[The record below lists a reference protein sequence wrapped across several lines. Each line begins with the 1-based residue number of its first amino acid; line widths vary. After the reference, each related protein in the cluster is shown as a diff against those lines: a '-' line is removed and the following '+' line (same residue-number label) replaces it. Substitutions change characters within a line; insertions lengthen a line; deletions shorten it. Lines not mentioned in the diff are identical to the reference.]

1 MRSAHA
7 GFGLFSAL
15 ARARASSMSSCAVCA
30 FRSGQRRRRGARGCG
45 NRWAP
50 GREPLRIQQCAGL
63 EDLVRGM
70 PVMLGEQAHQGVGR
84 APAPRCGAVTRRL
97 CAWRRANR
105 EWPRRRRY
113 NSVSTVDHRRR
124 PATVHRAGWR
134 LPCRL
139 IQVVLALWETRC
151 ATSSRRFRSD
161 CAWLAHRA
169 DRCRPGRGEKAF
181 RRLHPRRGGSSAGLS
196 LPSTV

>member
-1 MRSAHA
+1 MITSFAASNVRSGITGYSTTIRRNSAASGESACADVHTCDIVMRVCFNQVSPR
-7 GFGLFSAL
+7 GIRLVFGLGTGTSEFDVFL
-15 ARARASSMSSCAVCA
+15 RVCA
-30 FRSGQRRRRGARGCG
+30 FRSGQRQRCGARGCG
-45 NRWAP
+45 NRWCCR
-50 GREPLRIQQCAGL
+50 GRAAQTQCAGL

-70 PVMLGEQAHQGVGR
+70 PVMLGEQAHQGVGA

-97 CAWRRANR
+97 YVWRRANR

-139 IQVVLALWETRC
+139 IQVV
-151 ATSSRRFRSD
+151 
-161 CAWLAHRA
+161 
-169 DRCRPGRGEKAF
+169 
-181 RRLHPRRGGSSAGLS
+181 
-196 LPSTV
+196 